1 MREVRADGA
10 PYPPSGN
17 PESLRRAAARNSP
30 HLSRIVKL
38 FGSEGQESSQ
48 YQRRKAEGRK
58 REDSPVI
65 P

>member
-1 MREVRADGA
+1 MREVHADGA

-17 PESLRRAAARNSP
+17 PESEKGRGQE
-30 HLSRIVKL
+30 LSRIVKL

-58 REDSPVI
+58 REDSPMI